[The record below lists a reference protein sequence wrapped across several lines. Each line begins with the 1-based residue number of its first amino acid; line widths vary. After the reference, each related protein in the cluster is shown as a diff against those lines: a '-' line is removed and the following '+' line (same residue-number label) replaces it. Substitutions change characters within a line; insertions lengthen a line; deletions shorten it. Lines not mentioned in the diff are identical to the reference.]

1 MVTPPDAVRHP
12 IMVGSPEFLAD
23 PYAHYA
29 WLRENAPVYRGR
41 LAYVSDQDVWM
52 VSRHADC
59 RALLTDERFQRSPGG
74 SGPGFLEQFPE
85 AAREPLKLLTTYSMI
100 MMDDPAHRR
109 LRMLVVKP
117 FTPRAIARIG
127 ERVVE
132 LAHGLLDRL
141 EQVGTADLREQ
152 FALPIPST
160 VINEMMG
167 VPHIDRNRFQKGAQ
181 ALIAGGFDYG
191 KDSWVREVNEMTEL
205 VRELIEHKRTEPGED
220 ILTGLIHAEEEGDR
234 LDDHELVAMAFL
246 LITAG
251 YETTYNLITNAVVT
265 LLDHPDQLARLRSAT
280 NDDELWRGAVDEV
293 LRYNSPV
300 GGTEPVTATTDVVL
314 HGTTI
319 PAGASAVP
327 LTQAANRDPEVF
339 EDPDRF
345 DIDRRPNNH
354 LAFGHGV
361 HYCLGANLARLETR
375 VALGI
380 LFERNPNLRMAVDR
394 SELVLEPLPLW
405 TRYQTLPVRF
415 G

>member
-1 MVTPPDAVRHP
+1 MTTPQKVVRHP
-12 IMVGSPEFLAD
+12 IVVGSPEFLAD

-41 LAYVSDQDVWM
+41 LAYLGDQDLWM
-52 VSRHADC
+52 VSRYADC
-59 RALLTDERFQRSPGG
+59 RTLLTDERFQRSPGG
-74 SGPGFLEQFPE
+74 KGPGFLEQFPV
-85 AAREPLKLLTTYSMI
+85 AAREPMKLLTTYSMI

-127 ERVVE
+127 ERVAE
-132 LAHGLLDRL
+132 LANGLLDRL
-141 EQVGTADLREQ
+141 EPGGPVDLREQ

-167 VPHIDRNRFQKGAQ
+167 VPDADRDRFQKGTQ
-181 ALIAGGFDYG
+181 ALIAGAADYG
-191 KDSWVREVNEMTEL
+191 QDSWIREINELTEL
-205 VRELIEHKRTEPGED
+205 VRELIEHKRSEPGDD

-234 LDDHELVAMAFL
+234 LDENELVAMAFL

-265 LLDHPDQLARLRSAT
+265 LLDHPDQLDRLRGASG
-280 NDDELWRGAVDEV
+280 DEELWRGAVEEV

-300 GGTEPVTATTDVVL
+300 GGTEPVTATEEVVW
-314 HGTTI
+314 HDTTI
-319 PAGASAVP
+319 PAGASVVP
-327 LTQAANRDPEVF
+327 LTQAANRDPDMF

-354 LAFGHGV
+354 LSFGHGV

-380 LFERNPNLRMAVDR
+380 LFERNPNLRLAVDR
-394 SELVLEPLPLW
+394 SELALEPLPLW